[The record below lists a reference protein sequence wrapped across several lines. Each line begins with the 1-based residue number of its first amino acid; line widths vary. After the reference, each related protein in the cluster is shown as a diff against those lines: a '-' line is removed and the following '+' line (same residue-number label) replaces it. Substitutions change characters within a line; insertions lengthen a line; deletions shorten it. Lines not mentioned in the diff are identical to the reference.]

1 PALFFTELHGPYSI
15 PSHCL
20 HLRPV
25 NQSAPTIEA
34 TALAEFHREVE
45 RIRASGVLGRSVQLQ
60 RLFDFL
66 VGCGASGRVPKQVEV
81 AIDCFDRRPDA
92 DSAQDATVR
101 VTAHKLRR
109 RLEDFY
115 RDAGEPQR
123 LSLPRGEYR
132 LTLDGPAP
140 VDAREDARTSA
151 SPVRGGW
158 TRLLPVTGRERALA
172 FVAGVL
178 LLALLAALP
187 GWRGDRQPPASLAA
201 VRASPLWAPILAD
214 GLPVQLVL
222 GDYYILG
229 ERDEHGEISRLVRE
243 FDINSR
249 LQLQQ
254 RMQSDPA

>member
-25 NQSAPTIEA
+25 NQSASTIEA

-66 VGCGASGRVPKQVEV
+66 VGCRASGRVPKEVEV

-115 RDAGEPQR
+115 RDAGEPPR

-132 LTLDGPAP
+132 LTLDDPAP
-140 VDAREDARTSA
+140 VDATDASA
-151 SPVRGGW
+151 GAGPVLGGW
-158 TRLLPVTGRERALA
+158 ARLLPARGRVRVLALL
-172 FVAGVL
+172 AGVL

-187 GWRGDRQPPASLAA
+187 GWRGRRQPPASLAV

-222 GDYYILG
+222 G
-229 ERDEHGEISRLVRE
+229 
-243 FDINSR
+243 
-249 LQLQQ
+249 
-254 RMQSDPA
+254 